1 MFQRLMLNFFQCFLL
16 SVQYS
21 VSFVYA
27 IFLYMSSIAFYYYH
41 SSPSRLPLSKT
52 SELILLLLK
61 MQVSSPRSP
70 ELGNALETSHSRD
83 MSMMPQTESNAESS
97 DMSPSQNSRNYA
109 TVPAVQRQALLG
121 RVPVSIT
128 VSFR

>member
-1 MFQRLMLNFFQCFLL
+1 
-16 SVQYS
+16 
-21 VSFVYA
+21 
-27 IFLYMSSIAFYYYH
+27 
-41 SSPSRLPLSKT
+41 
-52 SELILLLLK
+52 

-70 ELGNALETSHSRD
+70 ELGNALETKGRIDS
-83 MSMMPQTESNAESS
+83 TESNAESS